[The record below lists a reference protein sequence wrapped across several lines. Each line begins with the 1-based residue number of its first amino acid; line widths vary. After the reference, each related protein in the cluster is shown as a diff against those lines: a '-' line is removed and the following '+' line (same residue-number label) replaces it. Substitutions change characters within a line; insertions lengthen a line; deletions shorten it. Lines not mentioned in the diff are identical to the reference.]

1 MVVTSQCNGRRVTGL
16 YVGASNVRRYFP
28 KHVSAIELQLDHLRI
43 ECGLP
48 PHFWNDTPEIHDP
61 RLCLWLE
68 SKQFKEKDSRT
79 PMPLVMT
86 RLGDHSF
93 TLGPVEHAGQT
104 KPRRGAVANEAAL
117 DLMPEDKLPALAN

>member
-28 KHVSAIELQLDHLRI
+28 KHVAAIELQLDHLRI
-43 ECGLP
+43 ECGLTS
-48 PHFWNDTPEIHDP
+48 HFWNDEPEIHDP

-93 TLGPVEHAGQT
+93 TLGPVEHAPQT
-104 KPRRGAVANEAAL
+104 KSRRGAAAHDNALGLAAEEEQPAFAN
-117 DLMPEDKLPALAN
+117 